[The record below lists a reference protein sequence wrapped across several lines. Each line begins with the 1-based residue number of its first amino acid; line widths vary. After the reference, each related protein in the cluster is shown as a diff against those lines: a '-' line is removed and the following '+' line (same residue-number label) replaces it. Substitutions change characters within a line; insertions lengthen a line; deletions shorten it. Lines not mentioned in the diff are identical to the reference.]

1 MIPKAPQPAPESAGM
16 RPMREALAC
25 LVVED
30 HTLIGQLLAGI
41 LRSLSGIGSVTTATT
56 CAEASAAAADHDL
69 DLLILDLKLPDGDG
83 LGVLKA
89 ATRWHPNLHCIVLSS
104 AADEFA
110 CPADLK
116 KHVAALMDK
125 TAPLDT
131 LRFAVEAVV
140 RRRLGGRPESVQQS
154 PATMLRPR
162 ELEVFELIGKG
173 KTTREIA
180 EALGITVH
188 TVNTHR
194 KAIVAKLGVV
204 GAELVRLATLYN
216 EAMPG
221 KAGTA
226 LPDSRRGKGQWDRLP
241 G

>member
-1 MIPKAPQPAPESAGM
+1 MIPKAAQPAPESVDA
-16 RPMREALAC
+16 RPRRESLAC

-41 LRSLSGIGSVTTATT
+41 LRSLPGIGSVTTATT
-56 CAEASAAAADHDL
+56 CAEATAAAAKHDL

-89 ATRWHPNLHCIVLSS
+89 AARWHPALHCIVLSS

-110 CPADLK
+110 CAADLK
-116 KHVAALMDK
+116 KHLAALLDK

-131 LRFAVEAVV
+131 LRFEVEAVV
-140 RRRLGGRPESVQQS
+140 RRRLGSRPENAQQN
-154 PATMLRPR
+154 PAEVLRPR
-162 ELEVFELIGKG
+162 ELEVFERIGRG
-173 KTTREIA
+173 MTTRQIA
-180 EALGITVH
+180 DALGITVN

-194 KAIVAKLGVV
+194 KSIVAKLGAV

-216 EAMPG
+216 EAH
-221 KAGTA
+221 
-226 LPDSRRGKGQWDRLP
+226 
-241 G
+241 

>member
-1 MIPKAPQPAPESAGM
+1 MIPLAARPAPESPPP
-16 RPMREALAC
+16 RPRRESLAC

-41 LRSLSGIGSVTTATT
+41 LRSLPGIGSVVTATK
-56 CAEASAAAADHDL
+56 CAEATAAAAEHDI
-69 DLLILDLKLPDGDG
+69 DLLLLDLKLPDGDG
-83 LGVLKA
+83 LGVLEA
-89 ATRWHPNLHCIVLSS
+89 AAKRHPALHCIVLSS

-110 CPADLK
+110 CPAELK
-116 KHVAALMDK
+116 NHLAALLDK

-131 LRFAVEAVV
+131 LRLEVEAVV
-140 RRRLGGRPESVQQS
+140 RRRLGDRPENAQRDL
-154 PATMLRPR
+154 ATVLRPR
-162 ELEVFELIGKG
+162 ELEILVLIGKG

-180 EALGITVH
+180 GALGITVN

-194 KAIVAKLGVV
+194 KSIVARLGVV

-216 EAMPG
+216 EAGPD
-221 KAGTA
+221 KAGMA
-226 LPDSRRGKGQWDRLP
+226 SPDSRRGKGRQNRLP

>member
-1 MIPKAPQPAPESAGM
+1 MIPKAAQPAVESAAA
-16 RPMREALAC
+16 RPRREALAC

-41 LRSLSGIGSVTTATT
+41 LRSLPGIGSVTTATT
-56 CAEASAAAADHDL
+56 CAEAMAATAEHDL

-89 ATRWHPNLHCIVLSS
+89 AARRHPDLHCIVLSS

-116 KHVAALMDK
+116 KHLAALLDK

-131 LRFAVEAVV
+131 LRFEVEAVV
-140 RRRLGGRPESVQQS
+140 RRRLGGRPEGGRQD
-154 PATMLRPR
+154 PAKLLRPR
-162 ELEVFELIGKG
+162 ELEIFELIGKG
-173 KTTREIA
+173 MTTREISDV
-180 EALGITVH
+180 LGITVH

-194 KAIVAKLGVV
+194 KSIVAKLGTM
-204 GAELVRLATLYN
+204 GADLVRLATLYN
-216 EAMPG
+216 QTRPG
-221 KAGTA
+221 TSGRAR
-226 LPDSRRGKGQWDRLP
+226 PPR
-241 G
+241 